1 MPFTVGLEY
10 TLLCPQEGL
19 PSTESS
25 FVRRSVPFKFE
36 VGDIGLALVDVWN
49 FGFEGGPVG
58 ETLGSDLSFERGR
71 SHALRKRRI
80 VEEVIAPTVD
90 RLRAQGVQVFH
101 CSHARFLDQFPQ
113 WTASTT
119 ETEREAA
126 KPKPVPE
133 QKAPNMVE
141 QGAETLGD
149 TAAQEP
155 WPPREW
161 VSGWREQHLELVWRQ
176 KSWGMVQGR
185 EVYPQ
190 IALAPPVQPKAG
202 DLLVSSQE
210 QFHRLLTERRI
221 RALFYMGFETDQ
233 CLMYSGYGLA
243 NMQNDYCGCNYLC
256 TVVRDGTTTYEV
268 AETLEG
274 QWRTRAAV
282 IDIESRFGYSVTSSA
297 LMEAVASAGAV
308 VGANAAHDGSGGY
321 S

>member
-1 MPFTVGLEY
+1 MPFTIDLEY

-19 PSTESS
+19 PFTEVS
-25 FVRRSVPFKFE
+25 FVRRSVPLTFE
-36 VGDIGLALVDVWN
+36 VGDIGIALVDVWN
-49 FGFEGGPVG
+49 FGWEGGPVG

-80 VEEVIAPTVD
+80 VEEVVAPTVD

-113 WTASTT
+113 WAASTT
-119 ETEREAA
+119 EAERDAVR
-126 KPKPVPE
+126 PKPAPEPKAPE
-133 QKAPNMVE
+133 QAAPDK
-141 QGAETLGD
+141 AETRGD
-149 TAAQEP
+149 APAAQEP

-161 VSGWREQHLELVWRQ
+161 VSGWRGQHLELVWRQ
-176 KSWGMVQGR
+176 MSWGMVQGR

-268 AETLEG
+268 AETLAG

-282 IDIESRFGYSVTSSA
+282 IDIESRFGYSVSSA
-297 LMEAVASAGAV
+297 ALVEAVTRAGA
-308 VGANAAHDGSGGY
+308 ARPDDGGEHS
-321 S
+321 

>member
-1 MPFTVGLEY
+1 MSFTISLEY
-10 TLLCPQEGL
+10 TPFCPQEGL
-19 PSTESS
+19 PFTETS
-25 FVRRSVPFKFE
+25 FARCGVPFTFE
-36 VGDIGLALVDVWN
+36 ASDIGVVLVDVWN
-49 FGFEGGPVG
+49 FGWDDGPVG
-58 ETLGSDLSFERGR
+58 ETLGPDLSFERGR

-80 VEEVIAPTVD
+80 IEEVIAPTVD

-113 WTASTT
+113 WAASTT

-126 KPKPVPE
+126 RPKPAPE
-133 QKAPNMVE
+133 QKAPGGAE
-141 QGAETLGD
+141 QGAETPD
-149 TAAQEP
+149 DAQEP
-155 WPPREW
+155 WPRRGW
-161 VSGWREQHLELVWRQ
+161 AAAWREQHLELVWRQ

-221 RALFYMGFETDQ
+221 GALFYMGFETDQ
-233 CLMYSGYGLA
+233 CLQYSGYGIA
-243 NMQNDYCGCNYLC
+243 NMQDNYRGYHYLC

-282 IDIESRFGYSVTSSA
+282 IDIESRFGYSVSSA
-297 LMEAVASAGAV
+297 ALVEAVTRAGAV
-308 VGANAAHDGSGGY
+308 GPDGEGEHS
-321 S
+321 

>member
-1 MPFTVGLEY
+1 MPFTIDLEY
-10 TLLCPQEGL
+10 TLLCPHEGL
-19 PSTESS
+19 PFTEAS
-25 FVRRSVPFKFE
+25 FVRRSVPFTFE

-90 RLRAQGVQVFH
+90 ALRAEGVQVFH

-113 WTASTT
+113 WEVSTT
-119 ETEREAA
+119 EAEREAA
-126 KPKPVPE
+126 RPKPATDKDRVENDELGP
-133 QKAPNMVE
+133 QGDAPNDE
-141 QGAETLGD
+141 GA
-149 TAAQEP
+149 

-161 VSGWREQHLELVWRQ
+161 VSEWREQHLELVWRQ
-176 KSWGMVQGR
+176 KSWGIVQGR

-190 IALAPPVQPKAG
+190 IVLAAPVQPQTG
-202 DLLVSSQE
+202 DLLVYSTE
-210 QFHRLLTERRI
+210 QFRRLLTERRI

-233 CLMYSGYGLA
+233 CLMYSGYGIA

-274 QWRTRAAV
+274 QWRTRVAV
-282 IDIESRFGYSVTSSA
+282 MDIEARFGYSVTSSA
-297 LMEAVASAGAV
+297 LVGAVTSAGA
-308 VGANAAHDGSGGY
+308 GAAAQQGGGEG
-321 S
+321 